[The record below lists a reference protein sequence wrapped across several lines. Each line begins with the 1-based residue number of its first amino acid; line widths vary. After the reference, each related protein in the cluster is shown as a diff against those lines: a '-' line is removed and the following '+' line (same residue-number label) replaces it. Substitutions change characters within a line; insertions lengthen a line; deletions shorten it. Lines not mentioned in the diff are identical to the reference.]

1 MLIQN
6 AKIFDMTGNPPYT
19 GDIQIQNGK
28 IVSIGTGLLAADGE
42 EVIHA
47 DGLWA
52 LPGFVDAHTHQGGF
66 DMIDQN
72 GMDLN
77 EMTDPITPQVRA
89 IDGCNPCD
97 KNFQSVPSAGVTTL
111 CITPG
116 SGNVICGQAFAA
128 KSYGRDIH
136 EMVIKNPC
144 ALKAALGMNP
154 KGVYGPKGKSPMTRM
169 GIAAELDNA
178 LAKADEYRKKKEKAA
193 LEGSE
198 PPAYHE
204 KWEAVLPALNG
215 TIPLKIHC
223 EQFDM
228 LTAIEIAK
236 KYGCRLTIE
245 HAWSAKDYLKELA
258 ESGADINYGPIG
270 VPTGYGE
277 LTGADLKDVA
287 LLDELGVNVSIISDS
302 PILSED
308 VLLIQAGE
316 AVRNGVSPE
325 RALRM
330 ITINPAKALGIQ
342 ERVGSLEVGK
352 DGDVVLYTALPVQ
365 EVSARLRYTII
376 EGKIVFAS
384 PERS

>member
-77 EMTDPITPQVRA
+77 EMTDPITPQMRA

-97 KNFQSVPSAGVTTL
+97 KNFQSVPLAGVTTL

-198 PPAYHE
+198 APAYNE
-204 KWEAVLPALNG
+204 KWEAILPALNG

-228 LTAIEIAK
+228 LTAVEIAK

-245 HAWSAKDYLKELA
+245 HAWAAKDYLKELA
-258 ESGADINYGPIG
+258 KSGADINYGPVG

-302 PILSED
+302 PIFSED

-330 ITINPAKALGIQ
+330 ITINPAKALGIE